1 MDRKTLVISREDWS
15 LHRKGHLDQCRH
27 IEKVKAA
34 IKNNLADM
42 VSEES
47 IIYAAG
53 KKVIRVPIRSLDE
66 YSFRFNVN
74 RQRHVGHGTLA
85 SRPGEVI
92 GKEQNSQGAGGA
104 GEQPGVDYYES
115 EITLEELAGLVF
127 AELCLPNLQEKREKL
142 AEKEAF
148 RFNDIRSC
156 GIIGNLDKKRT
167 ILANYKRNA
176 LRGDPRAGGLKP
188 EDLRFRTWT
197 QEPRR
202 ETSAVVLAMM
212 DTSGSMGTFEKYI
225 ARSFFFWMTKFLRS
239 KYKEVNIVF
248 LAHHT
253 RAREVSE
260 EEFFTRGESGGTKC
274 SSVYQL
280 ALKLIKERFPP
291 EDFNLYPFHFTDGDN
306 LPSDNEL
313 CAELVEKLA
322 DASSLFGYGE
332 IINPYYRSSTL
343 MTTLRK
349 VKNHKLLT
357 LTIKDKTEVLEAL
370 KAFFFCQDAKKMF

>member
-1 MDRKTLVISREDWS
+1 
-15 LHRKGHLDQCRH
+15 
-27 IEKVKAA
+27 
-34 IKNNLADM
+34 
-42 VSEES
+42 
-47 IIYAAG
+47 
-53 KKVIRVPIRSLDE
+53 
-66 YSFRFNVN
+66 
-74 RQRHVGHGTLA
+74 
-85 SRPGEVI
+85 
-92 GKEQNSQGAGGA
+92 
-104 GEQPGVDYYES
+104 
-115 EITLEELAGLVF
+115 
-127 AELCLPNLQEKREKL
+127 
-142 AEKEAF
+142 
-148 RFNDIRSC
+148 
-156 GIIGNLDKKRT
+156 
-167 ILANYKRNA
+167 
-176 LRGDPRAGGLKP
+176 
-188 EDLRFRTWT
+188 
-197 QEPRR
+197 
-202 ETSAVVLAMM
+202 MM

-239 KYKEVNIVF
+239 KYKEVDIVF

-280 ALKLIKERFPP
+280 ALKLINERFPS
-291 EDFNLYPFHFTDGDN
+291 EDFNLYTFHFTDGDN

-322 DASSLFGYGE
+322 DASSLLGYGE

-349 VKNHKLLT
+349 VKTPKLLT